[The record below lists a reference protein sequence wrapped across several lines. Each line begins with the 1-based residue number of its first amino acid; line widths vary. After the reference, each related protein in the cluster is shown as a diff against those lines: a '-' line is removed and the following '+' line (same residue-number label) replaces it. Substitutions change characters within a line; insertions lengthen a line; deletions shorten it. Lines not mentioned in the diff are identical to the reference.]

1 MYVFRLLGKIVDDAR
16 HGMSHF
22 ECWHMDD
29 AVIYDCYGDF
39 INEEIASFVDV
50 EDGVDYSV
58 TFRAN
63 EDCRFEIAQV
73 SFVDDDGVEQFFD
86 VSEQVKRDVEADGL
100 LTDYYNLCEKAVA
113 LA

>member
-22 ECWHMDD
+22 ESWQMDG
-29 AVIYDCYGDF
+29 AVVYDCYGDF
-39 INEEIASFVDV
+39 INEEIANFVDV
-50 EDGVDYSV
+50 AEGVDYSV

-63 EDCRFEIAQV
+63 ADCRFEIAQV
-73 SFVDDDGVEQFFD
+73 SFTDEDGEERFFD

-100 LTDYYNLCEKAVA
+100 LTEYYDLCEKAVA

>member
-22 ECWHMDD
+22 ESWQMDG
-29 AVIYDCYGDF
+29 AVVYDCYGDF
-39 INEEIASFVDV
+39 INEEIANFVDV
-50 EDGVDYSV
+50 AEGVDYSV

-63 EDCRFEIAQV
+63 ADCRFEIAQV
-73 SFVDDDGVEQFFD
+73 SFVDENGEERFFD
-86 VSEQVKRDVEADGL
+86 VREQVEKDVEADGL
-100 LTDYYNLCEKAVA
+100 LTEYYDLCEKAVA

>member
-22 ECWHMDD
+22 ESWQMDG
-29 AVIYDCYGDF
+29 AVVYDCYGDF
-39 INEEIASFVDV
+39 INEEIANFVDV
-50 EDGVDYSV
+50 AEGVDYSV

-63 EDCRFEIAQV
+63 ADCRFEIAQV
-73 SFVDDDGVEQFFD
+73 SFTDEDGEERFFD

-100 LTDYYNLCEKAVA
+100 LTEYYDLCERAVE